1 MMMSMSLSTE
11 TKETIALQL
20 NRESKQLLER
30 AAAKHCMTLN
40 EYLLKLILDAVGEEQ
55 NQLAVS
61 VPTET
66 IPTETIPT
74 ETISTTRRKS
84 EKLQLNLRPS
94 RPSDRN
100 SSRNSRA
107 IVTPRPEKEENWLL

>member
-1 MMMSMSLSTE
+1 MPMSLSTE
-11 TKETIALQL
+11 IQETIALQL
-20 NRESKQLLER
+20 SRESKQLLER

-40 EYLLKLILDAVGEEQ
+40 EYLLKLVLDAVGEEQ
-55 NQLAVS
+55 NKLAVS
-61 VPTET
+61 A
-66 IPTETIPT
+66 PT

-94 RPSDRN
+94 RPSDRH